1 MNSELSMD
9 RAFIKKL
16 TELLEANLDNEHF
29 GVKELA
35 EAVGISRSQLHRR
48 LQSINGKSA
57 SRFIRDY
64 RLEKAMKMLQDNVA
78 TVAEIAYRVG
88 FNSPTYFNTCFHDYY
103 GYPPGEARFRKPLES
118 EKGGKDRTP
127 EQEKST
133 HVTHETIEMVKK
145 VIKRRTLFFALISLG
160 MIFAISYVYHKDFF
174 IDNTTEVLET
184 EAQGKSIAVIP
195 FKNWSGDPELDYVSD
210 GMTDAIISRLAKIK
224 SIERVVPFTSMI
236 KYKET
241 DKSMPEIAKELGVQ
255 HILQGNIQLS
265 GNLLKINLQLIDGP
279 SDNHFWSDEYA
290 GEWESKEIFKIQA
303 EVAENVAKNMDVVIS
318 DIELNAIQ
326 KIPTKNKE
334 AYGLFLQATFQR
346 NLTTKGSYKNAIPL
360 FERAIALDPNFT
372 EAYVELAEVWYEAG
386 LFSGIID
393 QKEAWT
399 KVKALSLRVLEL
411 DSTNIPIKDLLHFG
425 YFTYD
430 WNFELA
436 EEYYQ
441 TRLRSND
448 LGRDLGM
455 DVIYPMITGRY
466 SETLLALDQ
475 RILNMPQTIWSYP
488 PKAGTLFLLD
498 RKDEAIELL
507 GTCDTL
513 FTHHIYYLQESAKW
527 YYYLEKDE
535 KSKNQLQKYI
545 TIFPD
550 RPPVILWLSAVHGEI
565 DGNKESVARYLNE
578 LKKRYDEGSSGSPAW
593 FIALYYCHIRDYE
606 SVFDWLQKSYDRHEV
621 ELIWLR
627 EEPLFIPVRNDAR
640 YLELYSKVG
649 FPMEPHSIPE

>member
-1 MNSELSMD
+1 MARELSMD
-9 RAFIKKL
+9 QEFINKL
-16 TELLEANLDNEHF
+16 TNILEVNLDNENF

-35 EAVGISRSQLHRR
+35 EEMGVSRSQLHRKIHAINGNSTSQFIREFR
-48 LQSINGKSA
+48 LQ
-57 SRFIRDY
+57 
-64 RLEKAMKMLQDNVA
+64 KAMEMLQKNVA
-78 TVAEIAYRVG
+78 TASEIAYRVG
-88 FNSPTYFNTCFHDYY
+88 FSSPTYFSTCFREYY
-103 GYPPGEARFRKPLES
+103 GYPPGEVKYRKPSDS
-118 EKGGKDRTP
+118 EKTRKDRTS
-127 EQEKST
+127 EQEDSIHLTDEKTEIRKKS
-133 HVTHETIEMVKK
+133 
-145 VIKRRTLFFALISLG
+145 IKRRTLLFTSIGVALI
-160 MIFAISYVYHKDFF
+160 FVISYVYHKDFF
-174 IDNTTEVLET
+174 IDNTTETVET
-184 EAQGKSIAVIP
+184 ETQGKSIAVIP

-255 HILQGNIQLS
+255 HILQGNFQLS

-303 EVAENVAKNMDVVIS
+303 EVAENVAKNMNVMIS
-318 DIELNAIQ
+318 DIELNDIQ
-326 KIPTKNKE
+326 KIPTNNKE
-334 AYGLFLQATFQR
+334 AYGLFLQGTFQR
-346 NLTTKGSYKNAIPL
+346 NQTTKDSYKNAIPL

-399 KVKALSLRVLEL
+399 KAKALSLRVLEL

-430 WNFELA
+430 WNFELP

-455 DVIYPMITGRY
+455 DVIYPMMTGRY

-488 PKAGTLFLLD
+488 PKAGTLFLLE

-565 DGNKESVARYLNE
+565 DGNKEITAQYLNE

>member
-1 MNSELSMD
+1 MGNEQSMD
-9 RAFIKKL
+9 RVFIKKL
-16 TELLEANLDNEHF
+16 AELLEANLENERF

-35 EAVGISRSQLHRR
+35 QEIGISRSQLHRK

-64 RLEKAMKMLQDNVA
+64 RLGKAMKMLEDNVG

-103 GYPPGEARFRKPLES
+103 GYPPGEVKYRKPSEI
-118 EKGGKDRTP
+118 EKGGKDRTSD
-127 EQEKST
+127 QEKST
-133 HVTHETIEMVKK
+133 HLMDEKTEIE
-145 VIKRRTLFFALISLG
+145 KRSIRRKLLYASIGVVLIFS
-160 MIFAISYVYHKDFF
+160 ISYVFYRDFF
-174 IDNTTEVLET
+174 KDNTTETLGNET
-184 EAQGKSIAVIP
+184 RGKSIAVIP
-195 FKNWSGDPELDYVSD
+195 FKNWSGDPELEYISD

-241 DKSMPEIAKELGVQ
+241 DKSIPEIAKELGVQ
-255 HILQGNIQLS
+255 HILQGNFQLS

-279 SDNHFWSDEYA
+279 SDNHFWSDEYDA
-290 GEWESKEIFKIQA
+290 EWESKEIFKIQA
-303 EVAENVAKNMDVVIS
+303 AVAENVAKNMDVMIS
-318 DIELNAIQ
+318 DNELDAIQ
-326 KIPTKNKE
+326 KIPTNNKD
-334 AYGLFLQATFQR
+334 AYALFLQATFQR
-346 NLTTKGSYKNAIPL
+346 NQTTKDSYKNAIPL
-360 FERAIALDPNFT
+360 FERAIALDTNFT

-399 KVKALSLRVLEL
+399 KAKALSLKVLEL

-430 WNFELA
+430 WNFKLA

-455 DVIYPMITGRY
+455 DVIYPMMTGRY

-475 RILNMPQTIWSYP
+475 RISNMPQTIWSYP
-488 PKAGTLFLLD
+488 PKAGTLFLLG
-498 RKDEAIELL
+498 RKDEASELL

-527 YYYLEKDE
+527 YYYLEEDE
-535 KSKNQLQKYI
+535 KSKSQLQKYI
-545 TIFPD
+545 TIFTD
-550 RPPVILWLSAVHGEI
+550 RPPVILWLSAVHGEM
-565 DGNKESVARYLNE
+565 DGNKESAAQFLSELN
-578 LKKRYDEGSSGSPAW
+578 KRYVDGSSGSPAW
-593 FIALYYCHIRDYE
+593 FMALYYCHIRDYE
-606 SVFDWLQKSYDRHEV
+606 SAFDWLQKSYDRHEV

-627 EEPLFIPVRNDAR
+627 EEPLLTPVHKDSR
-640 YLELYSKVG
+640 YLELYLNIG
-649 FPMEPHSIPE
+649 FPINPHSLPE

>member
-1 MNSELSMD
+1 MARELSMD
-9 RAFIKKL
+9 QEFINKL
-16 TELLEANLDNEHF
+16 TNILEVNLDNENF

-35 EAVGISRSQLHRR
+35 EEMGVSRSQLHRKIHAINGNSTSQFIREFR
-48 LQSINGKSA
+48 LQ
-57 SRFIRDY
+57 
-64 RLEKAMKMLQDNVA
+64 KAMEMLQKNVA
-78 TVAEIAYRVG
+78 TASEIAYRVG
-88 FNSPTYFNTCFHDYY
+88 FSSPTYFSTCFREYY
-103 GYPPGEARFRKPLES
+103 GYPPGEVKYRKPSDS
-118 EKGGKDRTP
+118 EKTRKDRTS
-127 EQEKST
+127 EQEDSIHLTDEKTEIRKKS
-133 HVTHETIEMVKK
+133 
-145 VIKRRTLFFALISLG
+145 IKRRTLLFTSIGVALI
-160 MIFAISYVYHKDFF
+160 FVISYVYHKDFF
-174 IDNTTEVLET
+174 IDNTTETVET
-184 EAQGKSIAVIP
+184 ETQGKSIAVIP

-255 HILQGNIQLS
+255 HILQGNFQLS

-372 EAYVELAEVWYEAG
+372 EAYIELAEVWYEAG

-399 KVKALSLRVLEL
+399 KAKALSLRVLEL

-455 DVIYPMITGRY
+455 DVIYPMLTGRY

-488 PKAGTLFLLD
+488 PKAGTLFLLE

-565 DGNKESVARYLNE
+565 DGNKEITAQYLNE

-606 SVFDWLQKSYDRHEV
+606 SVFEWLQKSYDRHEV

-627 EEPLFIPVRNDAR
+627 EEPLLIPVRNDSR
-640 YLELYSKVG
+640 YLELYRKIG
-649 FPMEPHSIPE
+649 FPMEPHSLPE

>member
-1 MNSELSMD
+1 MARELSMD
-9 RAFIKKL
+9 QEFINKL
-16 TELLEANLDNEHF
+16 TNILEVNLDNENF

-35 EAVGISRSQLHRR
+35 EEMGVSRSQLHRKIHAINGNSTSQFIREFR
-48 LQSINGKSA
+48 LQ
-57 SRFIRDY
+57 
-64 RLEKAMKMLQDNVA
+64 KAMEMLQKNVA
-78 TVAEIAYRVG
+78 TASEIAYRVG
-88 FNSPTYFNTCFHDYY
+88 FSSPTYFSTCFREYY
-103 GYPPGEARFRKPLES
+103 GYPPGEVKYRKPSDS
-118 EKGGKDRTP
+118 EKTRKDRTS
-127 EQEKST
+127 EQEDSIHLTDEKTEIRKKS
-133 HVTHETIEMVKK
+133 
-145 VIKRRTLFFALISLG
+145 IKRRTLLFTSIGVALI
-160 MIFAISYVYHKDFF
+160 FVISYVYHKDFF
-174 IDNTTEVLET
+174 IDNTTETVET
-184 EAQGKSIAVIP
+184 ETQGKSIAVIP

-255 HILQGNIQLS
+255 HILQGNFQLS

-303 EVAENVAKNMDVVIS
+303 EVAENVAKNMNVMIS
-318 DIELNAIQ
+318 DIELNDIQ
-326 KIPTKNKE
+326 KIPTNNKE
-334 AYGLFLQATFQR
+334 AYGLFLQGTFQR
-346 NLTTKGSYKNAIPL
+346 NQTTKDSYKNAIPL

-399 KVKALSLRVLEL
+399 KAKALSLRVLEL

-430 WNFELA
+430 WNFELP

-455 DVIYPMITGRY
+455 DVIYPMMTGRY

-488 PKAGTLFLLD
+488 PKAGTLFLLE

-565 DGNKESVARYLNE
+565 DGNKEITAQYLNE

-606 SVFDWLQKSYDRHEV
+606 SVFEWLQKSYDRHEV

-627 EEPLFIPVRNDAR
+627 EEPLLIPVRNDSR
-640 YLELYSKVG
+640 YLELYRKIG
-649 FPMEPHSIPE
+649 FPMEPHSLPE